1 MAQLPY
7 NPTTILSSNRQNSS
21 IVYILRQTD
30 SNSLNPTFLALNTSG
45 TFPSTTLP
53 TVPIPARLPFAVDG
67 KTISF
72 TPLSDDQGN
81 INVYTGQCAEGAEG
95 ATLWTFV
102 PDTGRLNGT
111 WHNRNLSTN
120 AIMNSEGTG
129 ANYLAAGL
137 MFSTAINGNPDMYVF
152 GGMCPNSTTLNTED
166 WQASAKYS
174 GTLLEFQSI
183 SPSPAG
189 SCPITVGAVSSS
201 GPPIAEAG
209 FTVTPLAPTFF
220 NTSDGD
226 TTQQQ
231 NFVLLGGHTQEA
243 FVNLSQVALFSLP
256 QQSWSFLPVD
266 CPSPPAKTDL
276 TARSTYNVEPRSG
289 HTAVLT
295 PDGQRI
301 ICFGGWV
308 GDVNTPA
315 NPQLAILELGEGYGG
330 NGDWQWAIP
339 DPIGTSIIDGGGL
352 YGHGATMLPGGVM
365 MITGGY
371 TISTDNP
378 SPSRRTDSRLNT
390 ATYLFNVSSSTWIS
404 TYTNPENQPTSPLTG
419 EPSSGSSATGRKIGL
434 GVGLGVGL
442 ALIITLLLVIFFYA
456 RRKNS
461 RRAARERD
469 LRELALGAQRFHS
482 SALGLGGFD
491 GRGGNHSAATWMSNS
506 NQNTGDLYPDATNP
520 RGAAFIPDGV
530 GRRGG
535 RSPEAERTGLF
546 VEIPSPTRGLRRS
559 LHSRGAYQPAP
570 WHDDGRRSRGS
581 GHIHPID
588 ERDEYEGDHAGQS
601 QSIVQEVTQ
610 RPRSGIFDTAPQL
623 DPFQDPLGSHAA
635 GISRTPSP
643 ESPARERERESQG
656 WANDWTIMHQQA
668 GRLSPDKTDRTSS
681 TLSDRSVRS
690 TVSALSVQQSVL
702 SIGRSLSQRSGGLF
716 SSNPFSSSN
725 NATMPSPMSENLER
739 HASVREQLINH
750 QPARSL
756 TLDTARTRPNTA
768 ETFVTASTSF
778 AQLQAEGETL
788 LGSQYMHDGA
798 SPSRSHSRTKGWMG
812 SMRRAITGGRR
823 SASASPD
830 TGERST
836 MSSPTKQHH
845 AEVDVP
851 QRAASAGAMLWRKR
865 QGARD
870 WDVEGSGR
878 GTDATGGAS
887 DERPDEEEEEWDV
900 ESAVERRV
908 VQVMFTVPKERLRV
922 VNAGPDGDGAS
933 ILSLERA
940 SSNEN
945 LDLRTRGKQAEGKD
959 TSGKQAEGEDESRDR
974 G

>member
-7 NPTTILSSNRQNSS
+7 NPTTIISSNRDNGS
-21 IVYILRQTD
+21 IIYIFQQADND
-30 SNSLNPTFLALNTSG
+30 SLSLTFVALNTTG

-53 TVPIPARLPFAVDG
+53 TTTISKRLPFAVDDE
-67 KTISF
+67 TISF
-72 TPLSDDQGN
+72 TPLSDNQGN
-81 INVYTGQCAEGAEG
+81 IYVYAGQCTEGVEG
-95 ATLWTFV
+95 ATLWTFD
-102 PDTGRLNGT
+102 PDAGRLNGT
-111 WHNRNLSTN
+111 WHNQNLSTN
-120 AIMNSEGTG
+120 AILNSAASG

-137 MFSTAINGNPDMYVF
+137 MFSSAIDGSPDMYVF
-152 GGMCPNSTTLNTED
+152 GGMCPNSTALNDED
-166 WQASAKYS
+166 WQASANYS
-174 GTLLEFQSI
+174 GTLLEFQS
-183 SPSPAG
+183 SLPSPAG
-189 SCPITVGAVSSS
+189 SSQITISTVSSQ

-231 NFVLLGGHTQEA
+231 NFVLLGGHTQDA

-266 CPSPPAKTDL
+266 DPSPTAKTDL
-276 TARSTYNVEPRSG
+276 TERSTDNVDPRSG

-295 PDGQRI
+295 PDGRRI

-315 NPQLAILELGEGYGG
+315 SPQLAILELGEGYGG
-330 NGDWQWAIP
+330 NGDWQWTLP
-339 DPIGTSIIDGGGL
+339 DQTDTSVTDGGGL

-371 TISTDNP
+371 TISTDR
-378 SPSRRTDSRLNT
+378 SGPSRRTDSRLNT

-404 TYTNPENQPTSPLTG
+404 TYTNPENRPTSPVTVEIG
-419 EPSSGSSATGRKIGL
+419 SGTSTTGRKIGL
-434 GVGLGVGL
+434 AVGLGVGL
-442 ALIITLLLVIFFYA
+442 ALTITVLLVLFLYA

-461 RRAARERD
+461 RKIARERE
-469 LRELALGAQRFHS
+469 LRDLALGAQRFHS

-491 GRGGNHSAATWMSNS
+491 GRGGHYSAATWMSNS
-506 NQNTGDLYPDATNP
+506 NQNTGDVYPWTANP
-520 RGAAFIPDGV
+520 RGAALIHDGN
-530 GRRGG
+530 GRRGA
-535 RSPEAERTGLF
+535 RSPEAERTGLL

-570 WHDDGRRSRGS
+570 WYDDGRRSRAS
-581 GHIHPID
+581 GNIHPID
-588 ERDEYEGDHAGQS
+588 ERDEYEGDHIEQGQRPA
-601 QSIVQEVTQ
+601 QEMTQ
-610 RPRSGIFDTAPQL
+610 RSRPGVLGTAPQL
-623 DPFQDPLGSHAA
+623 DPFQDPLGSHPV

-643 ESPARERERESQG
+643 ESPAREREREAQS
-656 WANDWTIMHQQA
+656 WVNDWTIMHQQA

-690 TVSALSVQQSVL
+690 TVSALSIQQSVM

-716 SSNPFSSSN
+716 SSNPFSSGN
-725 NATMPSPMSENLER
+725 NAITPSPMSENLER
-739 HASVREQLINH
+739 HSSVREQLSNH
-750 QPARSL
+750 RRARSL
-756 TLDTARTRPNTA
+756 TLNTAQTRPNTA

-798 SPSRSHSRTKGWMG
+798 LPSRSHSRTKGWMG
-812 SMRRAITGGRR
+812 SMRRALTGGDR
-823 SASASPD
+823 SISASPD
-830 TGERST
+830 SGERST
-836 MSSPTKQHH
+836 SSSPTKRHH
-845 AEVDVP
+845 TEKGVP
-851 QRAASAGAMLWRKR
+851 RRAVSAGAMLWRKR

-870 WDVEGSGR
+870 WDVEGN
-878 GTDATGGAS
+878 GTNRDAIGGAS

-933 ILSLERA
+933 VLSLERV

-945 LDLRTRGKQAEGKD
+945 LDLRAKEKQAENIEK
-959 TSGKQAEGEDESRDR
+959 SRT
-974 G
+974 